1 MRMIRLGKKLRQSI
15 EAMPRPAYIFLR
27 AALALSA
34 AMLCLS
40 GLLFALAGRD
50 PGLRHLAVLLLETPA
65 GVLLLSAVGLAV
77 LLDRLQ

>member
-1 MRMIRLGKKLRQSI
+1 MRMIRLGKKLRRCI
-15 EAMPRPAYIFLR
+15 EEMPRPAYIFLKT
-27 AALALSA
+27 ALALSA

-50 PGLRHLAVLLLETPA
+50 LGLRHLAVLLLESPA
-65 GVLLLSAVGLAV
+65 WVLLLSAVGLAV

>member
-1 MRMIRLGKKLRQSI
+1 MRIVRLGKKMRRCI
-15 EAMPRPAYIFLR
+15 EEMPLPAYIFLK

-40 GLLFALAGRD
+40 GLLFALAGKNL
-50 PGLRHLAVLLLETPA
+50 GLRHLAVLLLETPA